1 MIRIFLTNLG
11 KYNEGK
17 LVGKWVDLPCDDFEE
32 ELRSIGVSDEPD
44 ENGICY
50 EEYFIT
56 DYETDIPGLK
66 IGEYKNLDNLNE
78 LAERVEDLSEDEKIA
93 LRAFLENGND
103 FEEALDQIE
112 KEKYIIHWNCDSME
126 DVANEIVENSGML
139 YGVPDNVARYFDYE
153 AYGRD
158 LFIEGTFVAV
168 DNHYVEIF

>member
-1 MIRIFLTNLG
+1 MINIYITNLG
-11 KYNEGK
+11 KYNEGE
-17 LVGKWVDLPCDDFEE
+17 LIGKWVQLPCDDLEK

-44 ENGICY
+44 ENGEYY

-66 IGEYKNLDNLNE
+66 IGEYDNLDELNE
-78 LAERVEDLSEDEKIA
+78 FAEWTEDLSEDEKIA
-93 LRAFLENGND
+93 LHAFLENGSD

-112 KEKYIIHWNCDSME
+112 KENYFIYWNCDSMS
-126 DVANEIVENSGML
+126 DVAGEVVENSGML

-158 LFIEGTFVAV
+158 LSLEGTFVAV
-168 DNHYVEIF
+168 GNHYVEIF